1 MWLGSAGCVMGGA
14 SVGVIHRWLVCCFV
28 GGGVGL
34 GFVACL
40 LWRGYLGEGGGLCL
54 RVCVLIRVVLVWC
67 VGCCWGRRGWRVGLL
82 VRFFRGW
89 VLFGWGG
96 GGGGGVCG
104 GGGGCVGGSGLR
116 WGGGGFVGGGGGGG
130 GGGEISGFLVV
141 RQWVLA
147 GVLEALAWEAYQSV
161 AGLVR
166 ADQQLAGMGR

>member
-54 RVCVLIRVVLVWC
+54 RVCVLIRVVLVWG
-67 VGCCWGRRGWRVGLL
+67 VGGCWGRRGGRVGVLI
-82 VRFFRGW
+82 RFLRCRA
-89 VLFGWGG
+89 LFGGGWGG
-96 GGGGGVCG
+96 GGGGV
-104 GGGGCVGGSGLR
+104 VGEADQLVAVL
-116 WGGGGFVGGGGGGG
+116 VG
-130 GGGEISGFLVV
+130 
-141 RQWVLA
+141 
-147 GVLEALAWEAYQSV
+147 
-161 AGLVR
+161 